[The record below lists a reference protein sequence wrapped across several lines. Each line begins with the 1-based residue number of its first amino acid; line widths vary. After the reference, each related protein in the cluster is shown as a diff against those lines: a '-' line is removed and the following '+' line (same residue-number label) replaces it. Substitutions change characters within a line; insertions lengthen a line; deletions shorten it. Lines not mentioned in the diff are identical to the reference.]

1 MNKDDRITSGMN
13 TDAIATLLAL
23 SEPPVR
29 QKGEGINVPEYAK
42 KARLTKHKAREK
54 LYKRKDLLAVL
65 MTGYNG
71 RDTMVFLPK
80 EDAQNNYPDWII
92 EKPS

>member
-1 MNKDDRITSGMN
+1 MSEDKKITPGMN

-29 QKGEGINVPEYAK
+29 QVGEGINVPEYAK

-54 LYKRKDLLAVL
+54 LYKRKDLLPVL

-71 RDTMVFLPK
+71 RDTIVFLPK
-80 EDAQNNYPDWII
+80 EDAENNYPDWIL